1 MRKDEEFITNKK
13 RFYDEFSDK
22 NVEKKE
28 VKPEK
33 IDIISS
39 GMIFSLLKLDF
50 YSKFFYLCLEEY
62 DELFGGNVD
71 DFFRIG
77 MSISKKTLKL
87 YTDFYSSDLI
97 IASPVG
103 LKSIIGSEE

>member
-39 GMIFSLLKLDF
+39 GMIFSLESRF
-50 YSKFFYLCLEEY
+50 
-62 DELFGGNVD
+62 LFKVLL
-71 DFFRIG
+71 FMFRGI
-77 MSISKKTLKL
+77 
-87 YTDFYSSDLI
+87 
-97 IASPVG
+97 
-103 LKSIIGSEE
+103 

>member
-39 GMIFSLLKLDF
+39 GMIFCF
-50 YSKFFYLCLEEY
+50 EIRFFIQSSFIYL
-62 DELFGGNVD
+62 
-71 DFFRIG
+71 
-77 MSISKKTLKL
+77 
-87 YTDFYSSDLI
+87 
-97 IASPVG
+97 
-103 LKSIIGSEE
+103 